1 MSTFHLKVEVNGMIH
16 EADVEPRRLLAD
28 FLRDSL
34 HLRGTRVG
42 CEHGVCGSCTVLM
55 NGQPIRSCTTLAVQ
69 AHDSIIETVESLQD
83 DGELHQLQRSFS
95 KCHALQ
101 CGFCT
106 AGFLMTLKPLYDDLE
121 VTLDATSA
129 REAISGNICR
139 CTGYQQIVEATV
151 DAFECR
157 SPDGNSQS

>member
-1 MSTFHLKVEVNGMIH
+1 MNAFHLTVEVNGVNH
-16 EADVEPRRLLAD
+16 ETDVEPRRLLAD
-28 FLRDSL
+28 FLRDDL

-55 NGQPIRSCTTLAVQ
+55 DGQPVRSCTVLAVQ
-69 AHDSIIETVESLQD
+69 ANNSRIETVESLQQ
-83 DGELHQLQRSFS
+83 DGQLHPLQSSFS

-106 AGFLMTLKPLYDDLE
+106 SGFLMTLKPLYDDDE

-151 DAFECR
+151 EAFNCR
-157 SPDGNSQS
+157 AHDD

>member
-1 MSTFHLKVEVNGMIH
+1 MNAFRLTVEVNGVNH

-28 FLRDSL
+28 FLRDDL

-55 NGQPIRSCTTLAVQ
+55 DGQPVRSCTVLAVQ
-69 AHDSIIETVESLQD
+69 ANNSRIETVESLQQ
-83 DGELHQLQRSFS
+83 DGQLHPLQTSFS

-106 AGFLMTLKPLYDDLE
+106 SGFLMSLKPLYDDE
-121 VTLDATSA
+121 DVNLDATTA

-151 DAFECR
+151 EAFASR
-157 SPDGNSQS
+157 NHHD

>member
-1 MSTFHLKVEVNGMIH
+1 MTAFRLKLEVNGVTH

-28 FLRDSL
+28 FLRDDL
-34 HLRGTRVG
+34 HLKGTRVG

-55 NGQPIRSCTTLAVQ
+55 NGQPVRSCTTLAVQ
-69 AHDSIIETVESLQD
+69 AHDSLIETVESLQR
-83 DGELHQLQRSFS
+83 DGDLHPLQSSFS

-106 AGFLMTLKPLYDDLE
+106 AGFLMTLKPLYDDDE
-121 VTLDATSA
+121 VTMDAAKA

-139 CTGYQQIVEATV
+139 CTGYQQIVEATI
-151 DAFECR
+151 DAFHCR
-157 SPDGNSQS
+157 DHGGQSQ

>member
-1 MSTFHLKVEVNGMIH
+1 MNAFRLKLEVNGVSH
-16 EADVEPRRLLAD
+16 EADVEPRQLLAD
-28 FLRDSL
+28 FLRDDL

-55 NGQPIRSCTTLAVQ
+55 DGQPIRSCITLAVQ
-69 AHDSIIETVESLQD
+69 ANGSVIETVESLQQ
-83 DGELHQLQRSFS
+83 DGQLHPLQSSFS

-106 AGFLMTLKPLYDDLE
+106 SGFLMSLKPLYDDDE
-121 VTLDATSA
+121 ITLDATTA

-157 SPDGNSQS
+157 NPPHPT

>member
-1 MSTFHLKVEVNGMIH
+1 MNAFRLKLEVNGINH

-28 FLRDSL
+28 FLRDDL
-34 HLRGTRVG
+34 HLKGTRVG

-55 NGQPIRSCTTLAVQ
+55 NGQPVRSCTTLAVQ
-69 AHDSIIETVESLQD
+69 AHDARIETVESLQQ
-83 DGELHQLQRSFS
+83 DGELHPLQRSFS

-106 AGFLMTLKPLYDDLE
+106 SGFLMTLKPLYDDDE
-121 VTLDATSA
+121 VTMDADKA
-129 REAISGNICR
+129 REVISGNICR

-157 SPDGNSQS
+157 NHGARS

>member
-1 MSTFHLKVEVNGMIH
+1 MNTFRLTVEVNGVTH
-16 EADVEPRRLLAD
+16 ATDVEPRRLLAD
-28 FLRDSL
+28 FLRDDL

-42 CEHGVCGSCTVLM
+42 CEHGVCGSCTVLLD
-55 NGQPIRSCTTLAVQ
+55 GQPVRSCTVLAVQ
-69 AHDSIIETVESLQD
+69 ANNSRIETVESLQK
-83 DGELHQLQRSFS
+83 DGQLHPLQRSFS

-106 AGFLMTLKPLYDDLE
+106 SGFLMTLKPLYDDE
-121 VTLDATSA
+121 DVTLDATSA

-151 DAFECR
+151 EAFHCR
-157 SPDGNSQS
+157 DHND

>member
-1 MSTFHLKVEVNGMIH
+1 MNALHLKLEVNGIDH

-28 FLRDSL
+28 FLRDDL

-55 NGQPIRSCTTLAVQ
+55 DGQPVRSCTTLAVQ
-69 AHDSIIETVESLQD
+69 AHDTRIETVESLQE
-83 DGELHQLQRSFS
+83 DGQLHPLQTSFS
-95 KCHALQ
+95 KHHALQ

-106 AGFLMTLKPLYDDLE
+106 SGFLMTLKPLYDDCDVSMDE
-121 VTLDATSA
+121 KSA

-157 SPDGNSQS
+157 DPHKQ

>member
-1 MSTFHLKVEVNGMIH
+1 MNAFHLKLEVNGISH

-28 FLRDSL
+28 FLRDDL

-55 NGQPIRSCTTLAVQ
+55 DGQPVRSCTTLAVQ
-69 AHDSIIETVESLQD
+69 ANDSRIETVESLQE
-83 DGELHQLQRSFS
+83 DGQLHPLQRSFS
-95 KCHALQ
+95 QCHALQ

-106 AGFLMTLKPLYDDLE
+106 SGILMTLKPLYDDPDVHMDE
-121 VTLDATSA
+121 TSA

-139 CTGYQQIVEATV
+139 CTGYQQIAEATV
-151 DAFECR
+151 SAFECR
-157 SPDGNSQS
+157 KHHE